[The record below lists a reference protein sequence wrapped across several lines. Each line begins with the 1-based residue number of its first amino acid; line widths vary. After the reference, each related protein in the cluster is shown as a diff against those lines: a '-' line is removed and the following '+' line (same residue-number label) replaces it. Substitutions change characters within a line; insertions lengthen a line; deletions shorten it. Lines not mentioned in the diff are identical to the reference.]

1 MIACVDSLDRRLRAR
16 LGDGSVTSRGGTSLD
31 AVGTTVSRA
40 LEAARRAGVP
50 QLNLNGSSH
59 QLDAQLV
66 ALATAMANAVDRP
79 LRWKHPWAEARDAEG
94 RRRES
99 VGKTGRRTGLGSR
112 TSPGESIAHVL
123 YEPNAEEHAQRLKR
137 GLADTL
143 AQPCSL
149 DRPTPFPA
157 GLEASLELVARAEFV
172 LLLQTREVLLQPWT
186 LLALYRAYAAGVP
199 IICVLVEGAGYDF
212 GAARQHL
219 LRLEDSLD
227 AAALGEM
234 ATALAVSPRGL
245 EP

>member
-1 MIACVDSLDRRLRAR
+1 MVDSLGRRLRAR

-31 AVGTTVSRA
+31 AVGKTVTRA
-40 LEAARRAGVP
+40 LEKARAAGVP

-66 ALATAMANAVDRP
+66 ALATAMANAVDKP
-79 LRWKHPWAEARDAEG
+79 LKWKRTGAELRDEN
-94 RRRES
+94 RRNA
-99 VGKTGRRTGLGSR
+99 VAKPGRRTSLGLTSR
-112 TSPGESIAHVL
+112 SAVGESLAHIL
-123 YEPNAEEHAQRLKR
+123 YEPDAEEHAQRLKR
-137 GLADTL
+137 GLTDTL

-157 GLEASLELVARAEFV
+157 GLEAWLERVARAEFV
-172 LLLQTREVLLQPWT
+172 LLLQTRDVLLRPWT